1 MTRTRTEARAG
12 PLDGKDGNTM
22 KMANA
27 KGEAVYYNIV
37 EKNGKLQ
44 YVVKGIG
51 DTVVLGRHRQKRKSL
66 IFTQEAQAERFLDR
80 NGFRTAY

>member
-1 MTRTRTEARAG
+1 
-12 PLDGKDGNTM
+12 M
-22 KMANA
+22 KLANA

-51 DTVVLGRHRQKRKSL
+51 DTVVLGRDRQKRKSR
-66 IFTQEAQAERFLDR
+66 IFTQEAQAERFLER
-80 NGFRTAY
+80 NGYQTAY

>member
-1 MTRTRTEARAG
+1 
-12 PLDGKDGNTM
+12 M

-51 DTVVLGRHRQKRKSL
+51 DTVVLGRDRQKRKSR
-66 IFTQEAQAERFLDR
+66 IFTQEAQAERFLER

>member
-1 MTRTRTEARAG
+1 
-12 PLDGKDGNTM
+12 
-22 KMANA
+22 MANA
-27 KGEAVYYNIV
+27 KGEAVYYNVV

-51 DTVVLGRHRQKRKSL
+51 DTVVLGRDRQKRKSR
-66 IFTQEAQAERFLDR
+66 IFTQEAQAERFLER